1 MNKKILFVITGL
13 MCFLS
18 SYSQCAYTGTPLTSV
33 GTYTF
38 PSCIGTPINTANV
51 SAGQYALVNV
61 LLGSTYLFTI
71 GNFFSN
77 NENLTAL
84 NTITTHTTGA
94 FLLNGSNQVV
104 GIGGSETSEA
114 INTNTT
120 FFYEK
125 NFT

>member
-18 SYSQCAYTGTPLTSV
+18 SYSQCAYTGTTLTSV

-38 PSCIGTPINTANV
+38 SSCIGTPINTANV
-51 SAGQYALVNV
+51 RVDQYTLVNV
-61 LLGSTYLFTI
+61 LLGSTCLFTI
-71 GNFFSN
+71 GNLFSN

-94 FLLNGSNQVV
+94 FLLNVSNQVV
-104 GIGGSETSEA
+104 GTGGSETSGA
-114 INTNTT
+114 TNTNNT
-120 FFYEK
+120 FFL
-125 NFT
+125 